1 MIKPEPLLRPS
12 HLILLS
18 ALLCVF
24 FSGCATS
31 TEEASYAQV
40 DSESNIECPIRFAE
54 IQIHNIDLEDE
65 EGNTPGWVELQNTS
79 DETVYLKH
87 LYLTDDLENPKKW
100 EFKTGK
106 IKANS
111 SSILFFCKKGE
122 KDHVNLK
129 LKDDGGSLFLLS
141 NQLDIIDSVTYP
153 GMSSGISYGINED
166 GIWGYYGEPSPKS
179 TNNDSA
185 WNESIAPSVT
195 IETSAGFFKDSVE
208 IKFPKTADGETIR
221 CTQDGSIPNE
231 NSPTVGEKLVIKKN
245 TSLRCA
251 TYKKGSLTTEITTN
265 SYFIDEDVKMP
276 IVSVSVD
283 PSFFKDTYY
292 FDNHSCTNTDHEE
305 GYLKDTEYPVHVEY
319 FVDGSS
325 TQKKSFEIDAGIS
338 IAGACTRYFPKKS
351 VNIQMREKYQDGRLK
366 YKLFDVRPKVNK
378 FKAFRLRNMGNRY
391 NQDYLGDAAFTSMLE
406 GTGIDYQR
414 SQPVIVFYNGEYYGI
429 HNIREKLDKDFV
441 ETNYDIDAE
450 EVTVVEHRQKNIGG
464 KDIDDY
470 EDLMKSISQT
480 NYSKRQDI
488 QSLETRLD
496 INNYIGYMAFEIYS
510 LNDDWPSNN
519 VRAWKSSQTPW
530 KFMAYDIDLG
540 FDRDMSGWKNSN
552 RNIFDWIR
560 KYSGET
566 TFAEIFTQFYKNPH
580 FRRAF
585 VNQSA
590 ILFNTYFN
598 AENLTKIVNKILD
611 KIDSKEMDR
620 DMERFPRKVTKNG
633 NAILQ
638 WARERDISVR
648 DDYRE
653 EFKLGDDISVSFSVK
668 GDGYITVDGLEL
680 PNYSNYEGNFFEGN
694 DLLLEAIPNIN
705 GSVFKKWSDGNKENP
720 RLVSPEDGD
729 SYTAIFE

>member
-1 MIKPEPLLRPS
+1 M
-12 HLILLS
+12 ILLS
-18 ALLCVF
+18 ALLCGF
-24 FSGCATS
+24 FSGCSTS
-31 TEEASYAQV
+31 AEEDLSARADY
-40 DSESNIECPIRFAE
+40 ESCIDCSIRFSE
-54 IQIHNIDLEDE
+54 IQTHNIDLEDE
-65 EGNTPGWVELQNTS
+65 EGNTPSWVELQNIG
-79 DETVYLKH
+79 DETVYLKY
-87 LYLTDDLENPKKW
+87 LYLTDDLDDPKKW

-106 IKANS
+106 VKVNS
-111 SSILFFCKKGE
+111 SSVLFFCKKGE
-122 KDHVNLK
+122 KDHVDLK
-129 LKDDGGSLFLLS
+129 LKDNGGKLFLL
-141 NQLDIIDSVTYP
+141 NHQLDIIDSVTYP
-153 GMSSGISYGINED
+153 SMASGISYGINED

-179 TNNDSA
+179 ANIESA

-195 IETSAGFFKDSVE
+195 METEGGFFKDSVK
-208 IKFPKTADGETIR
+208 INFPETSNGETIR

-231 NSPTVGEKLVIKKN
+231 DSPKVSEKLVIKTN
-245 TSLRCA
+245 TVLRCA

-276 IVSVSVD
+276 IVSISVD
-283 PSFFKDTYY
+283 PSFFRDTYY
-292 FDNHSCTNTDHEE
+292 FDDHSCSNTDHKE

-325 TQKKSFEIDAGIS
+325 TQQKSFEIDAGIS
-338 IAGACTRYFPKKS
+338 IAGGCTRYYPKKT
-351 VNIQMREKYQDGRLK
+351 VNIQMREKYQDGKLK
-366 YKLFDVRPKVNK
+366 YKLFDTRPKANK
-378 FKAFRLRNMGNRY
+378 FKTFRLRNMGNRF
-391 NQDYLGDAAFTSMLE
+391 NQDYIGDAAFTSLLE

-414 SQPVIVFYNGEYYGI
+414 SQPAVVFYNGEYYGI
-429 HNIREKLDKDFV
+429 HNIREKLDKHFV

-450 EVTVVEHRQKNIGG
+450 EVTVVEHRSASINGSAANDYKN
-464 KDIDDY
+464 
-470 EDLMKSISQT
+470 LMQSINKT
-480 NYSKRQDI
+480 NYSKKENI
-488 QSLETRLD
+488 QSLENRLD
-496 INNYIGYMAFEIYS
+496 INNYIGYMAFEIYA

-530 KFMAYDIDLG
+530 KFMVYDIDLG
-540 FDRDMSGWKNSN
+540 FDRDMTEWKNSN
-552 RNIFDWIR
+552 KDIFDWIR

-620 DMERFPRKVTKNG
+620 DMERFPRTVSKNG
-633 NAILQ
+633 NAIIR

-653 EFKLGDDISVSFSVK
+653 EFKLGDDISVSFSVE
-668 GDGYITVDGLEL
+668 GHGYITVDGMEL
-680 PNYSNYEGNFFEGN
+680 PNSSNYEGNFFEGN
-694 DLLLEAIPNIN
+694 DLLLEAIPNKD
-705 GSVFKKWSDGNKENP
+705 GTVFKKWDDGNKENP
-720 RLVSPEDGD
+720 RLVSPENGD